1 MQAHEYE
8 PGRFVIFDVQDKPY
22 ALIDFV
28 RRGGELGY
36 RAVRWAQSQTDQTL
50 IGYYKN
56 LRAAC
61 AAVAQ
66 KKQSNLT
73 VDVREASGWGTP
85 PGPPVRPAQEVSA
98 GRANS
103 PARTE
108 RD

>member
-8 PGRFVIFDVQDKPY
+8 PGRFVIFDVHDKPY

-28 RRGGELGY
+28 RRGPELGY
-36 RAVRWAQSQTDQTL
+36 RAVRWAQKESEQKL

-61 AAVAQ
+61 SAVAT
-66 KKQSNLT
+66 KKQSHLT
-73 VDVREASGWGTP
+73 VDVREASGWGMP
-85 PGPPVRPAQEVSA
+85 PGPRVRPPQEVSP
-98 GRANS
+98 GRANT
-103 PARTE
+103 PAHTD